1 MASPS
6 KESCPFCNT
15 KDLRRRIFYY
25 QKNDNESEKSKNFK
39 FFAFLAAPPHTRG
52 HTIIAV
58 YSVSEKECPRKLN
71 NITLSRLGRLGNA
84 LSDVIKVLKMHYTPK
99 DILFASLRGDVKHF
113 HIHLI
118 PLDKNEESE
127 WRKVTGYENGNLM
140 EFIGALE
147 KKGNY
152 KELRLE
158 ANGVKVKQRRAN
170 FEKDRKTIEDVKK
183 LRTLAGYEGIPNN
196 RIQWMANRPR

>member
-6 KESCPFCNT
+6 KVSCPFCNT
-15 KDLRRRIFYY
+15 KDLSKRIFYY
-25 QKNDNESEKSKNFK
+25 QKNDNKNNKNKNFK

-52 HTIIAV
+52 HTILAV
-58 YSVSEKECPRKLN
+58 YSPSEKECPRKLN
-71 NITLSRLGRLGNA
+71 SMTLSRLDGLGNA
-84 LSDVIKVLKMHYTPK
+84 LGDVIKVLKVHYDPK
-99 DILFASLRGDVKHF
+99 DILLASLRGDVKHF

-127 WRKVTGYENGNLM
+127 WRKGTGYENSHLM

-152 KELRLE
+152 RELRLE
-158 ANGVKVKQRRAN
+158 TNGVKVKQQRAN

-183 LRTLAGYEGIPNN
+183 LRNIAGYKGMPNN
-196 RIQWMANRPR
+196 QIQRMAYSPR